1 MGVRHLEFVYGFHGC
16 DKSVAK
22 AVLEKK
28 SVMLSSDNDYDWLG
42 SGIYFWEE
50 APALAYE
57 WAKWKFK
64 DDAAV
69 IGAKI
74 RLGQCLNL
82 LDVAAYTPLRDTYEV
97 LKASGRA
104 MPVNTKYYHRLDC
117 FVINNATK
125 YAEEI
130 LKTPYDT
137 VRCPFLE
144 GEPVFPDSK
153 LYDKSH
159 IQIAVRNP
167 CALVE
172 LFPVDLGELAL

>member
-22 AVLEKK
+22 AVLEMK

-50 APALAYE
+50 APARAYE

-74 RLGQCLNL
+74 RLGS
-82 LDVAAYTPLRDTYEV
+82 
-97 LKASGRA
+97 ASISLTLPPTSRS
-104 MPVNTKYYHRLDC
+104 
-117 FVINNATK
+117 ATH
-125 YAEEI
+125 
-130 LKTPYDT
+130 T
-137 VRCPFLE
+137 RF
-144 GEPVFPDSK
+144 
-153 LYDKSH
+153 
-159 IQIAVRNP
+159 
-167 CALVE
+167 
-172 LFPVDLGELAL
+172 

>member
-1 MGVRHLEFVYGFHGC
+1 MGVRRLEYVYGFHGC
-16 DKSVAK
+16 DKSVAQG
-22 AVLEKK
+22 VLEKK

-50 APALAYE
+50 APARAYE

-64 DDAAV
+64 KNAAV

-82 LDVAAYTPLRDTYEV
+82 LDVAAYKPLRDTFEV
-97 LKASGRA
+97 LKASGRTL
-104 MPVNTKYYHRLDC
+104 PTNTKYYHRLDC
-117 FVINNATK
+117 FVINTATD
-125 YAEEI
+125 YAAKV
-130 LKTPYDT
+130 LGKPYDT

-153 LYDKSH
+153 LFDKSH
-159 IQIAVRNP
+159 IQIAVRNRA
-167 CALVE
+167 ALVE
-172 LFPVDLGELAL
+172 LFPVDVSEIA